1 MQTETAT
8 GWDPKVPYNELPP
21 PPAIEKL
28 LTPEVRKQCT
38 RVMTAHQ
45 RIRDYMASSEALWDK
60 RTAWLTVP
68 AIEAMAS
75 SRIEGIYTTPEHL
88 IEEKARPS
96 QATGQARSTL
106 NLETAISTHWRSFGT
121 LGDTTRT
128 IAQACSQI
136 KGWAMAVRD
145 RPGTCIAGPQ
155 GIVYTPPFGSVRIHR
170 MLENL
175 WKYLDMEDQEN
186 QLTRIAAAHHQFEA
200 IHPFEDGN
208 GRTGR
213 LLNLIYLGRA
223 TFSNTPLCAPSIYML
238 TNVQEYYDL
247 LTKVR
252 ASRQWHEWVLFM
264 LRAFEAGVETVEKLI
279 ERQTP
284 IAGDILS
291 QLRIGNDRLAR
302 AVSIRPYL
310 TTRHVV
316 DDGMM
321 RSDSTAR
328 KHLLKL
334 RDDGVLIEH
343 RGGRTGA
350 VFANPQILA
359 TWS

>member
-1 MQTETAT
+1 
-8 GWDPKVPYNELPP
+8 
-21 PPAIEKL
+21 
-28 LTPEVRKQCT
+28 
-38 RVMTAHQ
+38 
-45 RIRDYMASSEALWDK
+45 
-60 RTAWLTVP
+60 
-68 AIEAMAS
+68 
-75 SRIEGIYTTPEHL
+75 
-88 IEEKARPS
+88 
-96 QATGQARSTL
+96 
-106 NLETAISTHWRSFGT
+106 
-121 LGDTTRT
+121 
-128 IAQACSQI
+128 
-136 KGWAMAVRD
+136 
-145 RPGTCIAGPQ
+145 
-155 GIVYTPPFGSVRIHR
+155 
-170 MLENL
+170 
-175 WKYLDMEDQEN
+175 
-186 QLTRIAAAHHQFEA
+186 
-200 IHPFEDGN
+200 
-208 GRTGR
+208 
-213 LLNLIYLGRA
+213 
-223 TFSNTPLCAPSIYML
+223 ML
-238 TNVQEYYDL
+238 THVQEYYDL

-252 ASRQWHEWVLFM
+252 ASGEWHEWVLFM

-334 RDDGVLIEH
+334 RDEGYLIEH
-343 RGGRTGA
+343 AGGRTGA